1 MKIIKP
7 SLELVEDL
15 EEIPEEQRD
24 IYLIEPIEK
33 SYRLDSLF
41 CRYSRQLGSI
51 VKIMANKN
59 KTYVT
64 TDKAGLLEE
73 TDLNFSCPKTPE
85 HKKRVTCKFLI
96 NKIELENIM
105 SYLRRSDIKSYCVV
119 PLIKIIERSME
130 NYGEIEF
137 VHNNP
142 DDKELKTILAR
153 REMIVL
159 KSVVNGDNKLLEL
172 ATNKSNYIKRE
183 LILTAP
189 NSIIKEIVKASDG
202 MKGRNVKLEY

>member
-15 EEIPEEQRD
+15 DEIPEEQRD
-24 IYLIEPIEK
+24 IYLIEPINN
-33 SYRLDSLF
+33 SCRLFDSLF
-41 CRYSRQLGSI
+41 YRYSKQLGSI
-51 VKIMANKN
+51 VKINKN

-64 TDKAGLLEE
+64 TDKTGLLKE

-96 NKIELENIM
+96 NKIELEDIIF
-105 SYLRRSDIKSYCVV
+105 YLRWSDIKSYCVV
-119 PLIKIIERSME
+119 PLIKTIERSME

-142 DDKELKTILAR
+142 DDKKVKTILAKM
-153 REMIVL
+153 EMKIL
-159 KSVVNGDNKLLEL
+159 NAVVKGDNKALEL
-172 ATNKSNYIKRE
+172 TMNKSNYLKRE

-189 NSIIKEIVKASDG
+189 NSIIKQMVKASDG
-202 MKGRNVKLEY
+202 TLSWNIEHSEI

>member
-1 MKIIKP
+1 MRIIKP
-7 SLELVEDL
+7 SLELIEDL

-24 IYLIEPIEK
+24 IYLIEPINK

-41 CRYSRQLGSI
+41 CRYSKQLGSI

-96 NKIELENIM
+96 NKTELEDIM
-105 SYLRRSDIKSYCVV
+105 FYLRWSDIKSYCVV
-119 PLIKIIERSME
+119 PLIKTIERSME

-153 REMIVL
+153 REMIIL

-172 ATNKSNYIKRE
+172 AMNKSNYIKRE

-189 NSIIKEIVKASDG
+189 NSIIKEIVKANDE
-202 MKGRNVKLEY
+202 MNVKLEH

>member
-1 MKIIKP
+1 
-7 SLELVEDL
+7 
-15 EEIPEEQRD
+15 
-24 IYLIEPIEK
+24 
-33 SYRLDSLF
+33 
-41 CRYSRQLGSI
+41 
-51 VKIMANKN
+51 
-59 KTYVT
+59 
-64 TDKAGLLEE
+64 
-73 TDLNFSCPKTPE
+73 
-85 HKKRVTCKFLI
+85 
-96 NKIELENIM
+96 
-105 SYLRRSDIKSYCVV
+105 
-119 PLIKIIERSME
+119 ME

>member
-1 MKIIKP
+1 MRIIKP
-7 SLELVEDL
+7 TLELVEDL

-24 IYLIEPIEK
+24 IYLIEPINK

-51 VKIMANKN
+51 VKVMVNKN

-64 TDKAGLLEE
+64 TDKAGLLKE

-85 HKKRVTCKFLI
+85 HEKRVTCKFLI
-96 NKIELENIM
+96 NKTELEDIM
-105 SYLRRSDIKSYCVV
+105 FYLRWSDINSYCVV

-172 ATNKSNYIKRE
+172 AMNKSNYIKRE

-189 NSIIKEIVKASDG
+189 NSIIKEIVKANDE
-202 MKGRNVKLEY
+202 MNVKLEH

>member
-1 MKIIKP
+1 MRIIKP
-7 SLELVEDL
+7 SLELIEDL

-24 IYLIEPIEK
+24 IYLIEPINK

-41 CRYSRQLGSI
+41 CRYSKQLGSI

-96 NKIELENIM
+96 NKTELEDIM
-105 SYLRRSDIKSYCVV
+105 FYLRWSDIKSYCVV
-119 PLIKIIERSME
+119 PLIKTIERSME

-153 REMIVL
+153 REMIIL

-202 MKGRNVKLEY
+202 MKLSWNENN

>member
-1 MKIIKP
+1 MRIIKP
-7 SLELVEDL
+7 SLELIEDL

-105 SYLRRSDIKSYCVV
+105 SYLRRSDIKSYYVV

-142 DDKELKTILAR
+142 NDKELKTTLAR
-153 REMIVL
+153 REMIIL
-159 KSVVNGDNKLLEL
+159 KSVINGDNKLLEL
-172 ATNKSNYIKRE
+172 AMNKSNYIKRE

-189 NSIIKEIVKASDG
+189 NSIIKEIVKASDE
-202 MKGRNVKLEY
+202 RNVKLEH

>member
-24 IYLIEPIEK
+24 IYLIEPINK

-105 SYLRRSDIKSYCVV
+105 SYLRRSDIKSYYVV

-142 DDKELKTILAR
+142 NDKELKTTLAR
-153 REMIVL
+153 REMIIL
-159 KSVVNGDNKLLEL
+159 KSVINGDNKLLEL
-172 ATNKSNYIKRE
+172 AMNKSNYIKRE

-189 NSIIKEIVKASDG
+189 NSIIKEIVKANDE
-202 MKGRNVKLEY
+202 MNVKLEH

>member
-1 MKIIKP
+1 MRIIKP
-7 SLELVEDL
+7 SLELIEDL

-105 SYLRRSDIKSYCVV
+105 SYLRRSDIKSYYVV

-142 DDKELKTILAR
+142 NDKELKTTLAR
-153 REMIVL
+153 REMIIL
-159 KSVVNGDNKLLEL
+159 KSVINGDNKLLEL
-172 ATNKSNYIKRE
+172 AMNKSNYIKRE

-189 NSIIKEIVKASDG
+189 NSIIKEIVKANDE
-202 MKGRNVKLEY
+202 MNVKLEH